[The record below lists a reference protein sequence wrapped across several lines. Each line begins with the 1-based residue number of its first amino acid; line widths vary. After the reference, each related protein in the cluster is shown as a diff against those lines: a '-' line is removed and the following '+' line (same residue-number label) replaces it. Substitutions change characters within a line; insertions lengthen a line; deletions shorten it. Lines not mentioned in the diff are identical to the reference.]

1 MEVSDILNK
10 INDSFEVSILDN
22 GYVLDIRGRDKQDD
36 WSSCKLA
43 VGTVEELFE
52 VIKEIAEMPV
62 DK

>member
-1 MEVSDILNK
+1 MKVSDILNK
-10 INDSFEVSILDN
+10 INDSFEVSILAN

-43 VGTVEELFE
+43 VATVEELFE